1 MKKIYTLI
9 FWSLIFSFQFSSLYS
24 QTLTSDEIVNKYI
37 NAIGGADELKKI
49 KQFCFTGK
57 AVLMGHVEGSITFY
71 EDSDAKCMF
80 SLISGEGFNVK
91 SYFDMNKG
99 WTMQNDVKE
108 EATPEQMEKLKITV
122 EDGTLFYLGDFQSRG
137 IKTELLGE
145 EKIDKN
151 DCYKIKFTRNGKE
164 KNVQYIDKKTFLAV
178 RIESVSSKGNPI
190 VLNYSDYKEVP
201 GTNYK
206 LPYSFERGPM
216 KGTIDKYE
224 LNVPLSAKLIVG
236 EQ

>member
-108 EATPEQMEKLKITV
+108 EATSGQMEKLKITV

-145 EKIDKN
+145 EKIDNN

-164 KNVQYIDKKTFLAV
+164 KNVQYIDKKTFLVLSKALSGV
-178 RIESVSSKGNPI
+178 YPSSSTKTFISP
-190 VLNYSDYKEVP
+190 P
-201 GTNYK
+201 AFRT
-206 LPYSFERGPM
+206 
-216 KGTIDKYE
+216 
-224 LNVPLSAKLIVG
+224 
-236 EQ
+236 